1 MAWVVTVLVADMAVE
16 AQVVVLA
23 RGACDKELLG
33 ENVDAAVAGASRL
46 LTVYRLLLVRESTRD
61 FLWLLGLG
69 LGLRLDLWLGLDLG
83 RDTLGG
89 AVDNTAVLDKALDHP
104 VARARAVNTW
114 IDARRAQVVVATV
127 ADTAMEVLVVHGVV
141 AVVAVHDPS
150 TGVLDGLGA
159 KCKVSIVRSASN
171 VVEEALTGS
180 ERLRYR
186 SFIFGVFW
194 LRRRHWADGL
204 ELGRIGGAH
213 DQRRDGGNGGNG
225 MGRQRLGAHAEAV
238 ICRRDSSWSRSRGRS
253 RGRGQR
259 LLELIA
265 GNMGSQAELEL
276 CLCSAEERLVDL
288 RLVRVESDVGTGRI
302 GVTLDDELLVLKDL
316 QASTELEGKNMGAE
330 VLEGQ
335 LELPGL
341 ATEQDLDGDGR
352 VEGDGDRGGGSH
364 GERGRL
370 TT

>member
-1 MAWVVTVLVADMAVE
+1 VTKNFSERTRESANWKNW
-16 AQVVVLA
+16 
-23 RGACDKELLG
+23 RGSGILT
-33 ENVDAAVAGASRL
+33 VDAAVAGAGRL
-46 LTVYRLLLVRESTRD
+46 LTVYRLLLVRESTGD

-159 KCKVSIVRSASN
+159 ECKVSIVRSASN
-171 VVEEALTGS
+171 VVEEAWSTRQQARHIKSDQTPTLTGS

-186 SFIFGVFW
+186 SFIFGIFW
-194 LRRRHWADGL
+194 LRRRHWADSL

-213 DQRRDGGNGGNG
+213 DQRRDGSND

-276 CLCSAEERLVDL
+276 CLCSAKERLVDL
-288 RLVRVESDVGTGRI
+288 RLVSVESDVGTGRI
-302 GVTLDDELLVLKDL
+302 GVALDDELLVLKDL
-316 QASTELEGKNMGAE
+316 QASTELYSMG
-330 VLEGQ
+330 
-335 LELPGL
+335 
-341 ATEQDLDGDGR
+341 
-352 VEGDGDRGGGSH
+352 
-364 GERGRL
+364 
-370 TT
+370 

>member
-46 LTVYRLLLVRESTRD
+46 LTVYRLLLVRESTGD

-69 LGLRLDLWLGLDLG
+69 LGPRLDLWLGLDLG

-114 IDARRAQVVVATV
+114 VDARRAQVVVATI

-159 KCKVSIVRSASN
+159 ECKVSIVRSASN

-186 SFIFGVFW
+186 SFIFGIFW
-194 LRRRHWADGL
+194 LRRRHWADSL

-213 DQRRDGGNGGNG
+213 DQRRDGSND

-276 CLCSAEERLVDL
+276 CLCSAKERLVDL
-288 RLVRVESDVGTGRI
+288 RLVSVESDVGTGRI
-302 GVTLDDELLVLKDL
+302 GVALDDELLVLKDL
-316 QASTELEGKNMGAE
+316 QASTELEGKDMGAE
-330 VLEGQ
+330 VLERQ

-341 ATEQDLDGDGR
+341 AAEQDLDGDGR
-352 VEGDGDRGGGSH
+352 VESDGDRGRGSH

>member
-1 MAWVVTVLVADMAVE
+1 VTKNFSERTRESANWKDW
-16 AQVVVLA
+16 
-23 RGACDKELLG
+23 RGSGILT
-33 ENVDAAVAGASRL
+33 VDAAVAGAGRL
-46 LTVYRLLLVRESTRD
+46 LTVYRLLLVRESTGD

-114 IDARRAQVVVATV
+114 IDARRAQVVVATI

-159 KCKVSIVRSASN
+159 ECKVSIVRSASN
-171 VVEEALTGS
+171 VVEEAWSTRQQARHIKSDQTPTLTGS

-186 SFIFGVFW
+186 SFIFGIFW
-194 LRRRHWADGL
+194 LRRRHWADSL

-213 DQRRDGGNGGNG
+213 DQRRDGSND

-276 CLCSAEERLVDL
+276 CLCSAKERLVDL
-288 RLVRVESDVGTGRI
+288 RLVSVESDVGTGRI
-302 GVTLDDELLVLKDL
+302 GVALDDELLVLKDL
-316 QASTELEGKNMGAE
+316 QASTELYSMG
-330 VLEGQ
+330 
-335 LELPGL
+335 
-341 ATEQDLDGDGR
+341 
-352 VEGDGDRGGGSH
+352 
-364 GERGRL
+364 
-370 TT
+370 

>member
-1 MAWVVTVLVADMAVE
+1 VTKNFSERTRESANWKDW
-16 AQVVVLA
+16 
-23 RGACDKELLG
+23 RGSGILT
-33 ENVDAAVAGASRL
+33 VDAAVAGAGRL
-46 LTVYRLLLVRESTRD
+46 LTVYRLLLVRESTGD

-159 KCKVSIVRSASN
+159 ECKVSIVRSASN
-171 VVEEALTGS
+171 VVEEAWSTRQQARHIKSDQTPTLTGS

-186 SFIFGVFW
+186 SFIFGIFW
-194 LRRRHWADGL
+194 LRRRHWADSL

-213 DQRRDGGNGGNG
+213 DQRRDGSND

-238 ICRRDSSWSRSRGRS
+238 ICRRDSSWSRSWGRS
-253 RGRGQR
+253 RRRGQR

-276 CLCSAEERLVDL
+276 CLCSAKERLVDL
-288 RLVRVESDVGTGRI
+288 RLVSVESDVGTGRI
-302 GVTLDDELLVLKDL
+302 GVALDDELLVLKDL
-316 QASTELEGKNMGAE
+316 QASTELYSMG
-330 VLEGQ
+330 
-335 LELPGL
+335 
-341 ATEQDLDGDGR
+341 
-352 VEGDGDRGGGSH
+352 
-364 GERGRL
+364 
-370 TT
+370 

>member
-1 MAWVVTVLVADMAVE
+1 VTKNFSERTRESANWKNR
-16 AQVVVLA
+16 
-23 RGACDKELLG
+23 RGSGILT
-33 ENVDAAVAGASRL
+33 VDAAVAGAGRL
-46 LTVYRLLLVRESTRD
+46 LTVYRLLLVCESTGD

-69 LGLRLDLWLGLDLG
+69 LGLRLDLWLCLDLG

-114 IDARRAQVVVATV
+114 INARRTQVIVATITD
-127 ADTAMEVLVVHGVV
+127 AAMEVLVVHGVV
-141 AVVAVHDPS
+141 TVVTVHDPS
-150 TGVLDGLGA
+150 TGVLDGLGSE
-159 KCKVSIVRSASN
+159 CKVSIVRSASN
-171 VVEEALTGS
+171 VVEEAWSTRQQACHIKPYQKPTLTGS

-238 ICRRDSSWSRSRGRS
+238 ICRRDSSWSRSWGRS
-253 RGRGQR
+253 RRRGHR
-259 LLELIA
+259 RLELIA

-316 QASTELEGKNMGAE
+316 QASTELYSMG
-330 VLEGQ
+330 
-335 LELPGL
+335 
-341 ATEQDLDGDGR
+341 
-352 VEGDGDRGGGSH
+352 
-364 GERGRL
+364 
-370 TT
+370 